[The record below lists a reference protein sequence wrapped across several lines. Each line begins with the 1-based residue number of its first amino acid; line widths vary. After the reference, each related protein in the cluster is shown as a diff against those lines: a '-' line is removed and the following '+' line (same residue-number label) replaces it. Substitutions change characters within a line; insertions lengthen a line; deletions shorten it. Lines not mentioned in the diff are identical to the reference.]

1 MRRVCGMDV
10 QCHLMNLYAIKM
22 IKYYFYDKKKR
33 ITRKLP
39 ALINHVY
46 ALLAGWRCAYSAY
59 DLRSNASALRSIRRI
74 ISVNRPLTTR

>member
-10 QCHLMNLYAIKM
+10 QCHLMNLYAIYM
-22 IKYYFYDKKKR
+22 SKYLYLDKKKR
-33 ITRKLP
+33 ITKKLS
-39 ALINHVY
+39 ALINHIY
-46 ALLAGWRCAYSAY
+46 ALLAGWRCAYPAY